1 MNMWEM
7 YDSLIEPIP
16 DDVKIEDY
24 FAGIRWTSVTVCG
37 CTGATATNPLQTIPR
52 TEKNILDM
60 SWKEAAGLIKS
71 WNFTEASIGAA
82 AVNAYYNQPDR
93 ISRLEREGAIR
104 MLSREDAF
112 MAHSEDIKGKKV
124 ATIGHFC
131 FAEEYF
137 KEAKSCVILERNPK
151 DGDYPDSAC
160 EYVLSD
166 RDYVFITGFTL
177 VNKTL
182 PRLLELSRSAK
193 VILVGPSVAL
203 APELFDFGVW
213 ELAGTLIT
221 DKKLTE
227 EFVKKGEHKAVIRSG
242 LPVRLSLK

>member
-1 MNMWEM
+1 MCMWKL

-16 DDVKIEDY
+16 DDVKIEEY
-24 FAGIRWTSVTVCG
+24 ISGSHWTSLTVG
-37 CTGATATNPLQTIPR
+37 GNTGAAATNPLQTIPG

-71 WNFTEASIGAA
+71 WNFSEASIGAA

-93 ISRLEREGAIR
+93 IR
-104 MLSREDAF
+104 MLEKEGTIRQLSKEDAF
-112 MAHSEDIKGKKV
+112 MAHSEDMKGKKV
-124 ATIGHFC
+124 ATIGHFW
-131 FAEEYF
+131 FAEEYL
-137 KEAKSCVILERNPK
+137 KEAESCVILERNPM

-160 EYVLSD
+160 EYILSD

-182 PRLLELSRSAK
+182 PRLLELSRNAK
-193 VILVGPSVAL
+193 VILVGPSAAL
-203 APELFDFGVW
+203 APQLFDFGVW

>member
-1 MNMWEM
+1 MSMWEI
-7 YDSLIEPIP
+7 YDNLIEPIP

-24 FAGIRWTSVTVCG
+24 FAGIQWTSVTAGG
-37 CTGATATNPLQTIPR
+37 CTGAAATNPLQTIPR

-82 AVNAYYNQPDR
+82 AVNAFYNQPDR
-93 ISRLEREGAIR
+93 ISRLERKGAIR
-104 MLSREDAF
+104 QLSKEDAF
-112 MAHSEDIKGKKV
+112 MAHREDMKGKKV
-124 ATIGHFC
+124 ATIGHFR
-131 FAEEYF
+131 FAGKYL
-137 KEAKSCVILERNPK
+137 KEAKSCVILERNPMN
-151 DGDYPDSAC
+151 GDYPDSAC
-160 EYVLSD
+160 EYILPD
-166 RDYVFITGFTL
+166 RDFVFITGFTL

-182 PRLLELSRSAK
+182 PRLLELSRNAK

-203 APELFDFGVW
+203 APGLFDFGVW

-221 DKKLTE
+221 EKKLTE

-242 LPVRLSLK
+242 LPVRLSQK

>member
-1 MNMWEM
+1 MSMWEM

-24 FAGIRWTSVTVCG
+24 FAGLQWTSVSVCG
-37 CTGATATNPLQTIPR
+37 CTGASATNPLQTMAR

-71 WNFTEASIGAA
+71 WNFTEASLGAA
-82 AVNAYYNQPDR
+82 AVNAYYNHPDR
-93 ISRLEREGAIR
+93 ISRLEREGAVR
-104 MLSREDAF
+104 QLSKEDTF
-112 MAHSEDIKGKKV
+112 MAHSEELKGKKV
-124 ATIGHFC
+124 ATIGHFR
-131 FAEEYF
+131 FAEEYL
-137 KEAKSCVILERNPK
+137 KEAESCVILERNPM

-160 EYVLSD
+160 EYLLSD

-182 PRLLELSRSAK
+182 PRLLKLSRNAK

-203 APELFDFGVW
+203 APGLFDYGVW

-242 LPVRLSLK
+242 LPVRLCFK